1 MDLFL
6 RLLIVSTALLGAA
19 VGALHHDSMS
29 ITLFLAA
36 WSALPTTTAWGG
48 AALLGKR
55 SHVQRAPCRF
65 GGLVSGG
72 LGTIALSV
80 RVLCGQPPAEGA
92 AHLGPFI
99 WPVMFGMVGLVTYVM
114 ASWFGRYRTPPNKRL
129 EPTRLDVT
137 RPRDLECAGGSS
149 ARR

>member
-6 RLLIVSTALLGAA
+6 QSLIVSAALLGAA
-19 VGALHHDSMS
+19 VGALQHHSMS

-36 WSALPTTTAWGG
+36 WSALPTTTAWSG

-55 SHVQRAPCRF
+55 SHVQRAACRF

-80 RVLCGQPPAEGA
+80 RLLYGQPPTEGA

-99 WPVMFGMVGLVTYVM
+99 WPVMFGMAGLVTYLV
-114 ASWFGRYRTPPNKRL
+114 ASLVGRYRTPPNKRW
-129 EPTRLDVT
+129 EPSGIDH
-137 RPRDLECAGGSS
+137 
-149 ARR
+149 